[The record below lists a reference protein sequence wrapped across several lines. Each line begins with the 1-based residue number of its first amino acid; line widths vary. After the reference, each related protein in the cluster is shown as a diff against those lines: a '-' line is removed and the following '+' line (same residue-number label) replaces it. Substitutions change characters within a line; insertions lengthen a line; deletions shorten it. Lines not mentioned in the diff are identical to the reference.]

1 MSHDRK
7 TAHARARKVV
17 GESVWDKLSEN
28 AQANAINDEM
38 RIIDAENTA
47 SADPVT
53 IPSPGH

>member
-1 MSHDRK
+1 MSDDLA

-28 AQANAINDEM
+28 AQANAINEEM
-38 RIIDAENTA
+38 LGLDAENAA
-47 SADPVT
+47 SADPVV